1 MSLDSLDKTCK
12 AAAGLHGCHFGCRR
26 ALEQHSPVVNL
37 ERSVGPWRSWERASM
52 ASRRSWVRTPSAPPF
67 ESKELILENHQL
79 LPATVARLPFSS
91 CHQTLIFHAFARK
104 AQVANY

>member
-1 MSLDSLDKTCK
+1 MAANESCAGKIFSAGHIGRINSAMSLDSLDKTCK
-12 AAAGLHGCHFGCRR
+12 AGRGLHGCHFGCRR

-67 ESKELILENHQL
+67 EETKELTLEN
-79 LPATVARLPFSS
+79 R
-91 CHQTLIFHAFARK
+91 
-104 AQVANY
+104 